1 MCVLYS
7 VSNYCFRYLLKSV
20 LRFYFLCFYCTFFFF
35 LHSYVLLQIS
45 VLKNWKE
52 TEVCKLNGMAANAEA
67 NLKMLK
73 SLSRYGEF
81 TPKISVL
88 LIAKYKQLVNV

>member
-1 MCVLYS
+1 ML
-7 VSNYCFRYLLKSV
+7 
-20 LRFYFLCFYCTFFFF
+20 FF
-35 LHSYVLLQIS
+35 LLHSCVLLQIS

-52 TEVCKLNGMAANAEA
+52 TEVCKLNGKAASAEA

-81 TPKISVL
+81 TPEIAVL
-88 LIAKYKQLVNV
+88 LVAKYK

>member
-1 MCVLYS
+1 M
-7 VSNYCFRYLLKSV
+7 
-20 LRFYFLCFYCTFFFF
+20 
-35 LHSYVLLQIS
+35 LQIS

-52 TEVCKLNGMAANAEA
+52 SELCKLSGIVARAET

-81 TPKISVL
+81 TLAISVL
-88 LIAKYKQLVNV
+88 LVVKQKQLLDV

>member
-1 MCVLYS
+1 M
-7 VSNYCFRYLLKSV
+7 LL
-20 LRFYFLCFYCTFFFF
+20 
-35 LHSYVLLQIS
+35 LHFSFSLNSYVVLQIS

-52 TEVCKLNGMAANAEA
+52 TEVYKLNGKAANAEA

-81 TPKISVL
+81 TPEISVL
-88 LIAKYKQLVNV
+88 LVTKHNYGMFNHGHLSRQVSFAHKELLAPYVETG